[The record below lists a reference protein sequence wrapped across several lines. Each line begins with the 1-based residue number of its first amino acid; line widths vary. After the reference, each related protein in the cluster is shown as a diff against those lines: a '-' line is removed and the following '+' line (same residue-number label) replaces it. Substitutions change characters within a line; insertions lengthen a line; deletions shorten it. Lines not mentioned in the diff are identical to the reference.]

1 MIHKSQLASWRAVC
15 EAATPG
21 PWRNGIGGVVQLSDA
36 GKGYP
41 LDYYPGCADVVT
53 TDGADSVVATENDLE
68 FIAAARTAMPALL
81 DEVERLRKLVG
92 EACDLA
98 DIADDLIDPA
108 ALPCGEDRDAAS
120 DRLAA
125 IRKEAGCE

>member
-1 MIHKSQLASWRAVC
+1 MIPKEQLAAWRAVTA
-15 EAATPG
+15 AATGG
-21 PWRNGIGGVVQLSDA
+21 PWSNRIGIGPCDYIVKAERSDDA
-36 GKGYP
+36 
-41 LDYYPGCADVVT
+41 A
-53 TDGADSVVATENDLE
+53 
-68 FIAAARTAMPALL
+68 FIAASRTAVPALL
-81 DEVERLRKLVG
+81 DEVERLRNLVG